1 MNEKE
6 DSMEMLDWDK
16 KNIIRF
22 AQYLYDL
29 AKERVQLDNVI
40 SPEAILKAPIESEVV
55 EEVLEEPDV
64 EIEEEVLE
72 EPDVEIEEEVLEE
85 PDVEI
90 EEEVLEEPDVEIEE
104 EVLEE
109 PDVEIV
115 EEVLEEP
122 DEDAIQLDKELQE
135 VTIGLAKAVS
145 GEEVGEIDSRDKEEI
160 QEIIEKE
167 HIPLPVESKELEVE
181 ESIIAETEPSEVP
194 EQKVTQEALDQD
206 IGEFEAVDLS
216 EPIVKEPIINQE
228 ILIQP
233 ENIPKDI
240 HNMVFVEEATSVPIT
255 KDEIII
261 KTTEVTEDS
270 SRSVVEKAD
279 LEITTEMEE
288 VIGESGLDETIDAV
302 TEEPLAEEAV
312 IEEVVPETKVE
323 ASEKIEGLD
332 EEAVQR
338 RQNIIEQMLA
348 DTKQREQEEGFK
360 VRELGETAGRSYSAV
375 VFGNESTKNV
385 KKWKKWEKRRLR
397 QVRKKKEK

>member
-40 SPEAILKAPIESEVV
+40 SPEAILKASIEA
-55 EEVLEEPDV
+55 

-72 EPDVEIEEEVLEE
+72 EPEAEIEEEVLEE
-85 PDVEI
+85 PE
-90 EEEVLEEPDVEIEE
+90 
-104 EVLEE
+104 
-109 PDVEIV
+109 
-115 EEVLEEP
+115 
-122 DEDAIQLDKELQE
+122 EDAIQLDKELQE

-181 ESIIAETEPSEVP
+181 ESIIAKTEPSKVP
-194 EQKVTQEALDQD
+194 EQQVTQEGSDQD

-216 EPIVKEPIINQE
+216 EPIVKEPVINQE

-261 KTTEVTEDS
+261 KTTEAIEDS
-270 SRSVVEKAD
+270 SESVAEKAD
-279 LEITTEMEE
+279 LEITTEMQE
-288 VIGESGLDETIDAV
+288 VIGESGLDETTDLV
-302 TEEPLAEEAV
+302 TEEPLVEEA
-312 IEEVVPETKVE
+312 ITEEPLV
-323 ASEKIEGLD
+323 
-332 EEAVQR
+332 
-338 RQNIIEQMLA
+338 
-348 DTKQREQEEGFK
+348 
-360 VRELGETAGRSYSAV
+360 
-375 VFGNESTKNV
+375 
-385 KKWKKWEKRRLR
+385 
-397 QVRKKKEK
+397 

>member
-40 SPEAILKAPIESEVV
+40 SPEAILKASIEA
-55 EEVLEEPDV
+55 

-72 EPDVEIEEEVLEE
+72 EPEAEIEEEVLEE
-85 PDVEI
+85 PE
-90 EEEVLEEPDVEIEE
+90 
-104 EVLEE
+104 
-109 PDVEIV
+109 
-115 EEVLEEP
+115 
-122 DEDAIQLDKELQE
+122 EDAIQLDKELQE

-181 ESIIAETEPSEVP
+181 ESIITKTEPSKVP
-194 EQKVTQEALDQD
+194 EQQVTQEGSDQD

-216 EPIVKEPIINQE
+216 EPIVKEPVINQE

-261 KTTEVTEDS
+261 KTTEAIEDS
-270 SRSVVEKAD
+270 SESVAEKAD
-279 LEITTEMEE
+279 LEITTEMQE
-288 VIGESGLDETIDAV
+288 VIGESGLDETTDLV
-302 TEEPLAEEAV
+302 TEEPLVEEAITEEPLVEEAITEEPLVEEAV
-312 IEEVVPETKVE
+312 IEEIVPETKVE
-323 ASEKIEGLD
+323 TSEKIEGLD

-397 QVRKKKEK
+397 QGKKKKKK

>member
-40 SPEAILKAPIESEVV
+40 SPEAILKASIEA
-55 EEVLEEPDV
+55 

-72 EPDVEIEEEVLEE
+72 EPEAEIEEEVLEE
-85 PDVEI
+85 PE
-90 EEEVLEEPDVEIEE
+90 
-104 EVLEE
+104 
-109 PDVEIV
+109 
-115 EEVLEEP
+115 
-122 DEDAIQLDKELQE
+122 EDAIQLDKELQE

-181 ESIIAETEPSEVP
+181 ESIITKTEPSKVP
-194 EQKVTQEALDQD
+194 EQQVTQEGSDQD

-216 EPIVKEPIINQE
+216 EPIVKEPVINQE

-261 KTTEVTEDS
+261 KTTEAIEDS
-270 SRSVVEKAD
+270 SESVAEKTD
-279 LEITTEMEE
+279 LEITTEMQE
-288 VIGESGLDETIDAV
+288 VIGESGLDETTDLV
-302 TEEPLAEEAV
+302 TEEPLVEEAITEEPLVEEAV
-312 IEEVVPETKVE
+312 IEEIVPETKVE
-323 ASEKIEGLD
+323 TSEKIEGLD

-397 QVRKKKEK
+397 QGKKKKKK